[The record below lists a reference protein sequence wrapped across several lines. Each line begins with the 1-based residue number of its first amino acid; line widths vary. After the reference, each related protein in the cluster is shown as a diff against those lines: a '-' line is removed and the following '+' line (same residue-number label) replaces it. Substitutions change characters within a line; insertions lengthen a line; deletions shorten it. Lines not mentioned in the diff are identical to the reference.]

1 MAVTEPSG
9 DFDYLW
15 EDLGDLDED
24 YDFRVPSP
32 PPAPPWYRTPAALV
46 AMGAIGIAVVAILV
60 SAVLLM
66 SRNSRGPS
74 VDVET
79 TIATTRQPPPTTAPP
94 MTATVPPGPTEAPPP
109 SEPTASVPVAVEP
122 PRQQQPEPTKPPEIG
137 VTRTPVTRSPISVR
151 PNPRPA
157 FPHN

>member
-32 PPAPPWYRTPAALV
+32 PPPPPWYRTPAALV

-74 VDVET
+74 VNVET
-79 TIATTRQPPPTTAPP
+79 TIATTVSPHRR
-94 MTATVPPGPTEAPPP
+94 
-109 SEPTASVPVAVEP
+109 P
-122 PRQQQPEPTKPPEIG
+122 PR
-137 VTRTPVTRSPISVR
+137 R
-151 PNPRPA
+151 
-157 FPHN
+157 